1 MADDPHAALDRR
13 LREAFEPDP
22 QAVARV
28 AEGALA
34 GETRRWRP
42 GWTAATAAAA
52 ALCLAAAVAFWPP
65 RPSPGIEAPGAFLS
79 GSFTEGLLVVSL
91 PDGSTAITGGEARKD
106 RPDPGYGIVLVEGGH
121 R

>member
-22 QAVARV
+22 RAAARI
-28 AEGALA
+28 AHGALA

-42 GWTAATAAAA
+42 AWTAATAAAA

-65 RPSPGIEAPGAFLS
+65 RPSPVVETPGAFLS

-91 PDGSTAITGGEARKD
+91 PDGSVAITGGETRQD
-106 RPDPGYGIVLVEGGH
+106 RPDPGYGIVLVEGES